1 MPKNV
6 VSVAKHY
13 IWTVKLMS
21 NLYFD
26 LLGQSC
32 EEFCLRHG
40 KTSNKKRATC
50 FSLLPQ
56 NELNGDVERF
66 TTHVQTCYL
75 LRDRFYL
82 GGKTRNIAIQL
93 VLSQCCKTSCTFLV
107 TRFSAPLPGADPGGG
122 CRGCAPPPP
131 WDDLQF
137 SDTTGILQKKKNS
150 VAYWC

>member
-6 VSVAKHY
+6 VSVAKRY

-32 EEFCLRHG
+32 EEFCLKHG

-50 FSLLPQ
+50 FALLPQ
-56 NELNGDVERF
+56 NELNGDVARF

-75 LRDRFYL
+75 LQDRFYL

-93 VLSQCCKTSCTFLV
+93 VLPQCCKTSCTFLV

-122 CRGCAPPPP
+122 CRGCAPP
-131 WDDLQF
+131 WDDPQF
-137 SDTTGILQKKKNS
+137 SDTTGILQKKKPCGLL
-150 VAYWC
+150 VLK

>member
-6 VSVAKHY
+6 VSVAKRY

-50 FSLLPQ
+50 FALLPQ
-56 NELNGDVERF
+56 NELNGDVARF
-66 TTHVQTCYL
+66 PTHVQTCYL
-75 LRDRFYL
+75 LQDRFYL

-93 VLSQCCKTSCTFLV
+93 VLPQCCKTNGTFLV
-107 TRFSAPLPGADPGGG
+107 TRFSAPLLAPLPRESSFNMTGGG
-122 CRGCAPPPP
+122 GG
-131 WDDLQF
+131 DKY
-137 SDTTGILQKKKNS
+137 I
-150 VAYWC
+150 

>member
-6 VSVAKHY
+6 VSVAKRY
-13 IWTVKLMS
+13 IRTVMLMS

-50 FSLLPQ
+50 FALLPQ
-56 NELNGDVERF
+56 NELNGA
-66 TTHVQTCYL
+66 CYL

-93 VLSQCCKTSCTFLV
+93 VLPQCWKTSCTFLV

-122 CRGCAPPPP
+122 CRGCAPSPPP
-131 WDDLQF
+131 
-137 SDTTGILQKKKNS
+137 G
-150 VAYWC
+150 